1 MRAVNTNNY
10 YGKISISGDAIAV
23 VAGFSALE
31 CYGVIDLVSHSIK
44 DSVKYLIKKQPY
56 AKGVKI
62 INNANRITVDIYCIL
77 KYGVSLSAV
86 GENLKKAVKCGV
98 ENFTGMIVD
107 AVNVHVCGVQV

>member
-10 YGKISISGDAIAV
+10 YGNISISGDAIAV
-23 VAGFSALE
+23 VAGFCALE

-44 DSVKYLIKKQPY
+44 DSV
-56 AKGVKI
+56 
-62 INNANRITVDIYCIL
+62 IYCIL